1 MDGKVLRDLVLHRF
15 FLERSYRPRSLLAN
29 PDWNYDNLLQLVVAH
44 HRASHPDFTFVQI
57 GAFDGLSNDSV
68 HEIITG
74 STNVRGIVVEPQA
87 GAFRKLQRTY
97 AAYPHVH
104 LVNAAISSSDEP
116 RQFFSVANA
125 DIQQAS
131 LDRDHVR
138 RHRIPEDRIVATT
151 VQCYTLSTLLREH
164 GLTHVDLLQ
173 IDAEG
178 HDHEI
183 ISTIDFATHA
193 PSIIRFEHVHMPRRA
208 CDECLNMLASQGY
221 RFLSERRDTIA
232 VREPAKRGTGRAIR
246 META

>member
-15 FLERSYRPRSLLAN
+15 LLERSYRPRPLLAN
-29 PDWNYDNLLQLVVAH
+29 PDWNYDDLLPLVVAH
-44 HRASHPDFTFVQI
+44 HRASRPDFTFVQI
-57 GAFDGLSNDSV
+57 GAFDGLSNDCL
-68 HEIITG
+68 HGIITG
-74 STNVRGIVVEPQA
+74 SPHVRGIVVEPQA
-87 GAFRKLQRTY
+87 GAFRRLQRTY

-104 LVNAAISSSDEP
+104 LVNAAISSSDGP
-116 RQFFSVANA
+116 RQFFTVADA

-131 LDRDHVR
+131 LDLDHVR

-151 VQCYTLSTLLREH
+151 VRCYTLSTLLREH
-164 GLTHVDLLQ
+164 GLPHVDLLQ

-183 ISTIDFATHA
+183 IDTIDFAAHA

-208 CDECLNMLASQGY
+208 CERCLAMLASRGY

-232 VREPAKRGTGRAIR
+232 VRQARGAG
-246 META
+246 TAAARTA